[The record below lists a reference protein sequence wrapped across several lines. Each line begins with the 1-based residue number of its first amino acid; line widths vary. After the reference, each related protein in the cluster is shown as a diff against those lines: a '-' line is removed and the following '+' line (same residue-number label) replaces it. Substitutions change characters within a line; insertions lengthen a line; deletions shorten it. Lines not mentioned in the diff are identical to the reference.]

1 MCSLRGRAQHW
12 DSPWI
17 SHSAVRG
24 IFRSYLHCPV
34 PQAPPCKHIPLRDS
48 GRIWIPSAVK
58 HSFCSTKGSRWE
70 SLWVFLSPVDMWH
83 LTQNKH
89 MAMPSPAPLT
99 PPLAREPSLEDLLL
113 AQAGAACQGSEL
125 KQIQIKYRLKTV
137 NLQCHIL
144 QDGDTFWE
152 RGGMGQ
158 FLGQRY
164 WKKDYLLS
172 SNWKEI
178 KKPFDITKIMGIILH
193 LLHQLQYWPGSA
205 ISYKD
210 SAYILQLEFWFIA
223 WLFHAWTIAIM
234 FVPSSFFFFLSTHY
248 KTIQSFRA
256 CFVSHWSI
264 LAVHILFSSLLFS
277 YMCSV
282 TY

>member
-1 MCSLRGRAQHW
+1 
-12 DSPWI
+12 
-17 SHSAVRG
+17 
-24 IFRSYLHCPV
+24 
-34 PQAPPCKHIPLRDS
+34 
-48 GRIWIPSAVK
+48 
-58 HSFCSTKGSRWE
+58 
-70 SLWVFLSPVDMWH
+70 
-83 LTQNKH
+83 
-89 MAMPSPAPLT
+89 MPSPAPLT

-234 FVPSSFFFFLSTHY
+234 FVPSSFFFFYPHTTRL
-248 KTIQSFRA
+248 FRA
-256 CFVSHWSI
+256 SV
-264 LAVHILFSSLLFS
+264 LALFLTEVSLLF
-277 YMCSV
+277 
-282 TY
+282 TYFFPHCYSPICVQLHIKSRLERQCITAIIQEPQKQQTPTFWVFSSPFAELESQLLPKYSIFLLRA